1 MTEAAPRAGWR
12 FVDATG
18 TFILDDADQDQTLY
32 FPLANGAGL
41 LSAVTPMLHGDIKT
55 DQHHF
60 LTAPVSV
67 EDLHNSRSARN
78 FWLCVDGTTAW
89 SAVGNSAAQNARR
102 FAGDPVEHVTVEAG
116 FLWHAVTR
124 DAPALG
130 LRARIV
136 SFVPAG
142 PDRVEIMRVTITN
155 TGDCARTLSATAAIP
170 LYARSADNLRDHRHV
185 TSLLHRITTHPYGV
199 SVCPTLSFDE
209 RGHQPNRTRYAVLG
223 TGDAGAAPAGF
234 YPTIE
239 GFIGSGALD
248 WPEAVVRSLPPSH
261 GAGQALQGAEA
272 LGGLRFRETVL
283 PPGGATTYVI
293 VLAILEADDDLN
305 ALVQAYGSTA
315 QCEAWLAR
323 TRAHWQAQLA
333 TPAFR
338 TGDERFNLWMKWVTL
353 QPILRRM
360 YGCSFLPHHDYGH
373 GGRGWRDL
381 WQDCLAL
388 LIMQPAEVSALLWH
402 NFAGVRLDGS
412 NATIIGNAPGEF
424 RADRNDIARVWMD
437 HGAWPLLTT
446 RLYIDQ
452 SGDLAFLLKE
462 QTYFKDQHS
471 HRAQAVDRAWRPDQ
485 GTQQR
490 TSPGTVYTGSVL
502 EHLLVQHLTA
512 FFNAGAHGNLR
523 LENADW
529 NDALDMAAGHG
540 ESVAFSALYA
550 GNLLALSRL
559 VHALG
564 NLGLREVELA
574 VEVTRL
580 LDTLGGRVD
589 YASPGARQQRLHEYC
604 DACEHA
610 VSGRKVA
617 ISLNDLARDLAVKGT
632 WLRDRIREHEWV
644 QNEAGFAWFN
654 GYYDDQGRRVEG
666 DHPAGVRMTLTGQ
679 VFTLMCG
686 VATDEQAREIARAAE
701 HYLYD
706 AKAGGYRLNTDFK
719 EVALDLGR
727 CFGFA
732 YGHKENGAMFS
743 HMAVMYASAL
753 YQRGLVATGAQA
765 LLGLYE
771 HLQDFATSRIY
782 PGIPEYVDPQ
792 GRGMYHYLT
801 GSASWL
807 LLTCL
812 TEVFG
817 IKGRLGDL
825 VLAPRL
831 VAGQFDAAGDAGVTT
846 RFADRRL
853 EIVFHNPA
861 RRDHGAYRIA
871 SVTLDGAAV
880 ACASGGAEVVLPRA
894 MVTKLEDATAHR
906 IEVLLE

>member
-1 MTEAAPRAGWR
+1 MAETARAGWR

-18 TFILDDADQDQTLY
+18 TFVLDDAGRDQTLY
-32 FPLANGAGL
+32 FPLANAAGL

-67 EDLHNSRSARN
+67 EDLHDSRSARN
-78 FWLCVDGTTAW
+78 FWLCVDGTIAW
-89 SAVGNSAAQNARR
+89 SAAGNSAAQNAQR
-102 FAGDPVEHVTVEAG
+102 FASDPAAERVTVEAG

-130 LRARIV
+130 LRARIL

-142 PDRVEIMRVTITN
+142 PDRVEIMQVTITN
-155 TGDCARTLSATAAIP
+155 AGACTRTLSATAAIP

-185 TSLLHRITTHPYGV
+185 TSLLHRIATHRQGV
-199 SVCPTLSFDE
+199 SVYPTLSFDE
-209 RGHQPNRTRYAVLG
+209 RGHQPNRTGYAVLG
-223 TGDAGAAPAGF
+223 ADGAGAPPAGF
-234 YPTIE
+234 FPTIE

-261 GAGQALQGAEA
+261 GPGQLAAGAEA

-283 PPGGATTYVI
+283 PPGGAATYVV
-293 VLAILEADDDLN
+293 VLAILEAGDDLDTL
-305 ALVQAYGSTA
+305 ALTYAGTA

-333 TPAFR
+333 VPAFR
-338 TGDERFNLWMKWVTL
+338 TGDERFDLWTKWVAL

-360 YGCSFLPHHDYGH
+360 YGCSFLPHHDYGR

-388 LIMQPAEVSALLWH
+388 LIMQPAEVSTLLWH
-402 NFAGVRLDGS
+402 NYAGVRLDGS

-437 HGAWPLLTT
+437 HGAWPFLTT
-446 RLYIDQ
+446 RLYVDQ

-471 HRAQAVDRAWRPDQ
+471 HRAQAVDKAWRPDQ

-490 TSPGTVYTGSVL
+490 TSSGTVHTGTVL

-550 GNLLALSRL
+550 GNLLELSQL

-564 NLGLREVELA
+564 NLGVREVELA

-580 LDTLGGRVD
+580 LDTLGRRVD
-589 YASPGARQQRLHEYC
+589 YASPAARQQRLQEYC
-604 DACEHA
+604 DACEHT
-610 VSGRKVA
+610 VSGVKVA
-617 ISLNDLARDLAVKGT
+617 ISLKDLAQDLAAKGN

-644 QNEAGFAWFN
+644 RSDAGYGWFN
-654 GYYDDQGRRVEG
+654 GYYDNQGRRVEG
-666 DHPAGVRMTLTGQ
+666 GHPAGVRMTLTGQ

-686 VATDEQAREIARAAE
+686 VATDEQAREIVRAADR
-701 HYLYD
+701 YLYD
-706 AKAGGYRLNTDFK
+706 AAVGGCRLNTDFR

-743 HMAVMYASAL
+743 HMHVMYANAL
-753 YQRGLVATGAQA
+753 YRRGLVDAGARA

-771 HLQDFATSRIY
+771 HLQDFTTSRIY

-807 LLTCL
+807 LLTL
-812 TEVFG
+812 LNEMFG
-817 IKGRLGDL
+817 VKGRLGDL

-831 VAGQFDAAGDAGVTT
+831 AARQFDAGGSAGVTA
-846 RFADRRL
+846 RFADRLLEVVYRNPGRL
-853 EIVFHNPA
+853 
-861 RRDHGAYRIA
+861 DCGAYRIA
-871 SVTLDGAAV
+871 SVTLDSAAV
-880 ACASGGAEVVLPRA
+880 ACACGGTEVVLPRA
-894 MVTKLEDATAHR
+894 TVAQLTQDTTHR
-906 IEVLLE
+906 LEVLLE